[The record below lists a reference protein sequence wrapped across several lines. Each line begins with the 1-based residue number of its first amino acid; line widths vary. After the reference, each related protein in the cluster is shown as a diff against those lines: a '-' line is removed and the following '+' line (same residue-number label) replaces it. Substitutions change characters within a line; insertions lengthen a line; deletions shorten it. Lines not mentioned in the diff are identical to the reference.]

1 MSCQKH
7 GYTNNV
13 FCPECD
19 LETIEVNSVTADT
32 PERFR
37 VVEPLQDAH
46 GIVAQVCNE
55 RYDDSSE
62 YFGDNFGYRSV
73 SIDIRCMSVPEARAL
88 RDWLNKALPEEKP

>member
-1 MSCQKH
+1 MS
-7 GYTNNV
+7 TN
-13 FCPECD
+13 
-19 LETIEVNSVTADT
+19 T
-32 PERFR
+32 PER
-37 VVEPLQDAH
+37 VLEVEALQDAH

-88 RDWLNKALPEEKP
+88 RDWLTKALPEEKL